1 VVYDFM
7 CHYSS
12 TVIGQVDDAN
22 ATQQKE
28 YAMALSV
35 VLTLQVPQ
43 VIDKLDD
50 ILSVCTT
57 VIIGSREVKTNDDT
71 RYPFVLH
78 FNMILALLNL

>member
-1 VVYDFM
+1 M

-43 VIDKLDD
+43 IIDKLDD
-50 ILSVCTT
+50 IL
-57 VIIGSREVKTNDDT
+57 R
-71 RYPFVLH
+71 
-78 FNMILALLNL
+78 